1 MWLCKQCDHVNN
13 VVKPMLNPNYIR
25 LWENWHARRPE
36 TGNSLLRGLTGK
48 FGCVPGSVVS
58 SPGPNRVVMG
68 RGGGMRLLEAKLRVK
83 YSFGAII
90 RCLIYVSIS
99 TRPAVCNLLPPNWWA
114 EAKLLLSNLF
124 QRYRWPRLLSN
135 SRVTIPHILYY
146 SLVQST
152 YCFFIKLTL
161 PQFLQWCL
169 LLLQENFWWQEKQL
183 GQVPSGTQ
191 LGRSMSKRSRWFGY
205 YVLFI
210 MFLLRNINPARL
222 G

>member
-36 TGNSLLRGLTGK
+36 TGISLLRGLTGK

-68 RGGGMRLLEAKLRVK
+68 
-83 YSFGAII
+83 S
-90 RCLIYVSIS
+90 
-99 TRPAVCNLLPPNWWA
+99 NLLPPNWWA